1 MAVRKVKLWN
11 EYKTLSEDR
20 LVALCLKRDSFY
32 KVNSKRIDDALLP
45 ILFFYYFAKELKG
58 ISGTWHGV
66 LRGQSR
72 ALTVWSAGSFVQEKN
87 REAKNKARR
96 EVMKEAGY
104 QLGEGKAF

>member
-45 ILFFYYFAKELKG
+45 ILFFITLQRSLREYQG
-58 ISGTWHGV
+58 HGM
-66 LRGQSR
+66 GS
-72 ALTVWSAGSFVQEKN
+72 SADNPVP
-87 REAKNKARR
+87 
-96 EVMKEAGY
+96 
-104 QLGEGKAF
+104 